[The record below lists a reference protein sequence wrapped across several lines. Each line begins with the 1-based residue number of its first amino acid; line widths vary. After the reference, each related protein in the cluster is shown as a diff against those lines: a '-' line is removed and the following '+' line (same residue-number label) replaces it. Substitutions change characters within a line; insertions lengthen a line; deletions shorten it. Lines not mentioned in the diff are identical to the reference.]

1 MLMLNVYKML
11 VDGTHP
17 SVREREIEREREHSI
32 GLCKKKL
39 FGELG
44 ITLGSTKKVPKYMK

>member
-17 SVREREIEREREHSI
+17 SVREREREHSL
-32 GLCKKKL
+32 GLCKTTL

-44 ITLGSTKKVPKYMK
+44 ITLGSTNKVPKYMK